1 MPKIESEHHVK
12 KSIAAL
18 VIATGLLLTG
28 CSQVNEAA
36 SIGDSKITQ
45 TELQATVDAVL
56 AERAKVDTTQMQ
68 LTTGQDLV
76 RGQLRFK
83 ILIQIYAAIAK
94 ELDLK
99 VTNALIAQ
107 KRSEIITQI
116 GGEEKLPESLV
127 SATIA
132 PDDLDPYLRAVATSD
147 LITAALIQSGVAEA
161 EAGARISTLLTAKA
175 AELKIKINP
184 RYGTWDPTTG
194 DITAVDATS
203 GAVTTPAK

>member
-1 MPKIESEHHVK
+1 MK

-18 VIATGLLLTG
+18 VISTGLLLTG

-36 SIGDSKITQ
+36 SIGDSKIAQ
-45 TELQATVDAVL
+45 TDLQATVDAIL
-56 AERAKVDTTQMQ
+56 AERAKVDTAQMQ
-68 LTTGQDLV
+68 LASGQDLV

-83 ILIQIYAAIAK
+83 ILIQIYDAIAK

-99 VTNALIAQ
+99 VTNAMIAQ
-107 KRSEIITQI
+107 KRSEIISQI

-127 SATIA
+127 SAMIA
-132 PDDLDPYLRAVATSD
+132 PDDLDPYLRAIATSD

-175 AELKIKINP
+175 AELNIKINP
-184 RYGTWDPTTG
+184 RYGTWDPATG
-194 DITAVDATS
+194 DIVAVDTTG

>member
-1 MPKIESEHHVK
+1 MK

-36 SIGDSKITQ
+36 SIGDSKIAQ
-45 TELQATVDAVL
+45 TDLQATVDAIL
-56 AERAKVDTTQMQ
+56 AERAKVDTAQMQ
-68 LTTGQDLV
+68 LASGEDLV

-83 ILIQIYAAIAK
+83 ILIQIYDAIAK

-99 VTNALIAQ
+99 VTNAMIAQ
-107 KRSEIITQI
+107 KRSEIISQI

-127 SATIA
+127 SAMIA
-132 PDDLDPYLRAVATSD
+132 PDDLDPYLRAIATSD

-184 RYGTWDPTTG
+184 RYGTWDPATG
-194 DITAVDATS
+194 DIIAVDNTD